1 MKNLT
6 PVILILVSIGMFFI
20 LFDPRYNEVKELQQ
34 EIQENNET
42 LDLAKQLREKRDIL
56 RDKYNQISNDEKL
69 ELQKL
74 LPDTVDNVRLIIDI
88 NNIAKKYGILIQDIA
103 VASDDDEIDDRTG
116 KIQSLDSEFEGI
128 IDDVN
133 IEYADTSKIGVISF
147 SFSATAQYT
156 VFLEFLK
163 DLEEALRIVDI
174 RSLEIERDSENIFYT
189 YRVNLDTYWLK

>member
-1 MKNLT
+1 
-6 PVILILVSIGMFFI
+6 
-20 LFDPRYNEVKELQQ
+20 
-34 EIQENNET
+34 

>member
-163 DLEEALRIVDI
+163 DLEEALRIVEI

>member
-1 MKNLT
+1 
-6 PVILILVSIGMFFI
+6 VILILVSIGMFFI